1 MARDAPA
8 DKASPAEHR
17 DAAYV
22 SIHLAIL
29 RDALDRPVERRPH
42 GLGRLCRGATFVDMM
57 RDHVDQNLCCG
68 ADRLPLL
75 LGLLDQRLGFSI
87 QALRLFDHRLRPIEK
102 IDQRLGRRQ
111 RCLDLPELCIA
122 ETGNVTNQI
131 NEPMLQHGPALL
143 VATYELARSWVAPP
157 RPPASPILIET
168 VNDPTFAE
176 FYEIYAQARPNA
188 RVALYDHRTRPAR
201 RERRPRRRARHHRG
215 APAELAT
222 RLFVDGRRAGTERRA
237 AHRPC
242 RKG

>member
-57 RDHVDQNLCCG
+57 RDHVDQNLRCG
-68 ADRLPLL
+68 GDRLPLL
-75 LGLLDQRLGFSI
+75 LGLIDERLGFSI
-87 QALRLFDHRLRPIEK
+87 QALCLFDHRLCPIEK

-111 RCLDLPELCIA
+111 RCLDLPELCIT
-122 ETGNVTNQI
+122 ETGNVTNEL
-131 NEPMLQHGPALL
+131 NEPVLQHGPACWLRRTNSL
-143 VATYELARSWVAPP
+143 TPGRLP
-157 RPPASPILIET
+157 RPPASPILIEA
-168 VNDPTFAE
+168 VNDLTFAE
-176 FYEIYAQARPNA
+176 LYEIYAQEQPNA

-201 RERRPRRRARHHRG
+201 RKRSPRHHARHHRV

-222 RLFVDGRRAGTERRA
+222 RLWVDCQLAGTERRA
-237 AHRPC
+237 AHRHC